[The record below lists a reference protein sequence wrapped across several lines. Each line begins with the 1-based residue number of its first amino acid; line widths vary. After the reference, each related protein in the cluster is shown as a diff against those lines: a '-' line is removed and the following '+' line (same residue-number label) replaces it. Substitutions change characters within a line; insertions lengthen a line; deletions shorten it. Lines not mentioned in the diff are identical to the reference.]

1 MSRRKKRFW
10 SDEEKLEMCR
20 QTAYPCVSITQV
32 ARRYSVNANLIFKW
46 LKELRFAPDL
56 IEGSAE
62 TVFLPLQLEKGM
74 VFLKLGLSR
83 SLRSG
88 HLA

>member
-1 MSRRKKRFW
+1 M
-10 SDEEKLEMCR
+10 L
-20 QTAYPCVSITQV
+20 
-32 ARRYSVNANLIFKW
+32 KW

-62 TVFLPLQLEKGM
+62 TVFLPLKLAKGM
-74 VFLKLGLSR
+74 VISKLGLSR
-83 SLRSG
+83 SGKSG